1 MDKNRQ
7 IISELKDYFKHN
19 DSSKAV
25 NEVNNVMDRLVIQA
39 KTVGPVKNP
48 NCKFTFVQLVK
59 LLVLH
64 PFFSIKTPADYA
76 DSALGK
82 LFACKK
88 NSFYRL
94 MDDGRIDWR
103 RIIYSI
109 NRQLI
114 GLISRRADAKGNTR
128 CVILGYTDLPKRGM
142 KAEGLGKV
150 FSHTAMKRIL
160 GFKAMFLCYTD
171 GKTQLMVDATI
182 QADSGSVPVHDT
194 VQYTRDRQAL

>member
-1 MDKNRQ
+1 MNKNRQ
-7 IISELKDYFKHN
+7 IISELKDFFKHN

-25 NEVNNVMDRLVIQA
+25 NAVNRVMDRLAIQA

-48 NCKFTFVQLVK
+48 NCKFTFVQLVI
-59 LLVLH
+59 LLVVQ
-64 PFFSIKTPADYA
+64 PFFSVKTPADYA

-82 LFACKK
+82 LFSCKK
-88 NSFYRL
+88 DTFYRL

-103 RIIYSI
+103 RLVHSII
-109 NRQLI
+109 RQLI

-128 CVILGYTDLPKRGM
+128 YLILDDTDLPKRGN

-150 FSHTAMKRIL
+150 FSHTAMKCIL

-171 GKTQLMVDATI
+171 GKTQLMVDATT
-182 QADSGSVPVHDT
+182 QAEA
-194 VQYTRDRQAL
+194 RQGCQ